1 MDILKTPALILNI
14 LTNSSKISYFTN
26 LDYATFDIDKGSNG
40 FFSNNSISETGKRSI
55 VEIGAEILYDFNY
68 FDIAING
75 STLHKK
81 YYLDKK
87 TRSLCHLQYPQ

>member
-1 MDILKTPALILNI
+1 MDILKTPVLILNI

-26 LDYATFDIDKGSNG
+26 LDYVTFDIDKGANR
-40 FFSNNSISETGKRSI
+40 FFRNNSISETGKRSI
-55 VEIGAEILYDFNY
+55 AEIGAEILYDFKY

-81 YYLDKK
+81 YNLDKK
-87 TRSLCHLQYPQ
+87 TRGQCHLQYPQ